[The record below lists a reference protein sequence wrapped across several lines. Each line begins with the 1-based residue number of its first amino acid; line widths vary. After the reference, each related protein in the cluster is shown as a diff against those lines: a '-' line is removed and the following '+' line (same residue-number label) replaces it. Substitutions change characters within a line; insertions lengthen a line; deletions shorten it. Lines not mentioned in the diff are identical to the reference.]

1 MKCKVHWII
10 DGIVELETESLEEA
24 EKLISVHLNEFV
36 SRQPDLS
43 EKLGARAIQG
53 KAFLPG
59 SEDQEGLQ
67 ISVVDHGSEND

>member
-36 SRQPDLS
+36 SRQPDLT

-59 SEDQEGLQ
+59 SEDQQGLQ
-67 ISVVDHGSEND
+67 ISVVDNGDDNA

>member
-10 DGIVELETESLEEA
+10 DGIAELEAENLEEA
-24 EKLISVHLNEFV
+24 EKLISAHLNEFV
-36 SRQPDLS
+36 GQQPDLT

-59 SEDQEGLQ
+59 SEEQEGLQ
-67 ISVVDHGSEND
+67 ISVVEAGEDSD

>member
-24 EKLISVHLNEFV
+24 EKLISAHLNEFV
-36 SRQPDLS
+36 SKQPDLTK
-43 EKLGARAIQG
+43 KLGARAIQG

-67 ISVVDHGSEND
+67 ISVVDAGDKSD

>member
-36 SRQPDLS
+36 SRQPDLT
-43 EKLGARAIQG
+43 EQLGARAIQG

>member
-10 DGIVELETESLEEA
+10 DGIAELETETLEEA
-24 EKLISVHLNEFV
+24 EKLISVHLNEIV
-36 SRQPDLS
+36 SGQPDLT

-67 ISVVDHGSEND
+67 ISVVDQENEND

>member
-36 SRQPDLS
+36 SRQPDLT

-59 SEDQEGLQ
+59 SEGQEGLQ
-67 ISVVDHGSEND
+67 ISVVDYGNEND

>member
-10 DGIVELETESLEEA
+10 DGIVELEAESLQEA
-24 EKLISVHLNEFV
+24 EKLISAHLNEFV
-36 SRQPDLS
+36 SRQPDLT

-67 ISVVDHGSEND
+67 ISVVDHGNEND

>member
-10 DGIVELETESLEEA
+10 DGIAELETETLEEA

-36 SRQPDLS
+36 SRQPDLT

-67 ISVVDHGSEND
+67 ISVVNNGNEND

>member
-10 DGIVELETESLEEA
+10 DGIVELEMESLEEA

-36 SRQPDLS
+36 SRQPDLT

-59 SEDQEGLQ
+59 SEDQQGLQ
-67 ISVVDHGSEND
+67 ISVVDNGDDNA

>member
-24 EKLISVHLNEFV
+24 EKLISTHLNEFV
-36 SRQPDLS
+36 SQQPDLTG
-43 EKLGARAIQG
+43 KLGARAIQG

-59 SEDQEGLQ
+59 SEEQEGLQ
-67 ISVVDHGSEND
+67 ISVVETGDDSD

>member
-10 DGIVELETESLEEA
+10 DGIVEMDTETLEEA
-24 EKLISVHLNEFV
+24 EKIISSHLQEFV
-36 SRQPDLS
+36 GGQPDLT

-59 SEDQEGLQ
+59 SEDAEGLQ
-67 ISVVDHGSEND
+67 ISVIDQGTEND

>member
-24 EKLISVHLNEFV
+24 EKLISDHLNEFV
-36 SRQPDLS
+36 SRQPDLT

-59 SEDQEGLQ
+59 SEDQQGLQ
-67 ISVVDHGSEND
+67 ISVVDHGNEND

>member
-24 EKLISVHLNEFV
+24 EKLISAHLNEFV
-36 SRQPDLS
+36 SQQPGLT

-59 SEDQEGLQ
+59 SEEREGLQ
-67 ISVVDHGSEND
+67 ISVVEAGDNSD

>member
-10 DGIVELETESLEEA
+10 DGIVELETETLEEA

-36 SRQPDLS
+36 SHQPDLT

-67 ISVVDHGSEND
+67 ISVVDHGNEND

>member
-24 EKLISVHLNEFV
+24 EKLISGHLNEFV
-36 SRQPDLS
+36 SNQPDLT

-67 ISVVDHGSEND
+67 ISVVDHGNGND

>member
-36 SRQPDLS
+36 SRQPDLT

-67 ISVVDHGSEND
+67 ISVVDHVSEND

>member
-10 DGIVELETESLEEA
+10 DGIAELETETLEEA
-24 EKLISVHLNEFV
+24 EKLISVHLNEIV
-36 SRQPDLS
+36 SGQPDLT

-67 ISVVDHGSEND
+67 ITVVDQESEND

>member
-36 SRQPDLS
+36 SHQPVLT

-67 ISVVDHGSEND
+67 VSVVEVSDKSD